1 MFVVGC
7 ICIDLFCL
15 LGGCCVSF
23 GIAMLIL
30 IFLSVTCATGVIIP
44 AALGIDQY
52 EAFETIVICVLQ
64 ITTVVLYL
72 TAWQLCSDKSNNERN
87 DATIMRNHEEEEK
100 AY

>member
-1 MFVVGC
+1 
-7 ICIDLFCL
+7 
-15 LGGCCVSF
+15 
-23 GIAMLIL
+23 MLML
-30 IFLSVTCATGVIIP
+30 IFLSVTFATGVIIP
-44 AALGIDQY
+44 TALGIDQY

-100 AY
+100 AC